1 MGVVKEW
8 VVNTVLV
15 GGKEGVS
22 VFILEKV
29 MVGRGGWGKIVCGG
43 VG

>member
-8 VVNTVLV
+8 VVNIVLV

-29 MVGRGGWGKIVCGG
+29 IVGRGVG
-43 VG
+43 VGLYVVG

>member
-8 VVNTVLV
+8 VVNIVFV

-29 MVGRGGWGKIVCGG
+29 IFGRGAG
-43 VG
+43 VRLYVVG